1 MLELV
6 VADAA
11 ADIRH
16 YCDYQGNVRQV
27 VDAQGNVLE
36 QNDYYP
42 YSTGVKKRR
51 KDTKTNK
58 ARRPLIINT
67 QKQMNYEWNKK

>member
-1 MLELV
+1 MLVLV

-27 VDAQGNVLE
+27 VDAQGNVIE

-42 YSTGVKKRR
+42 YSKRIKKCS
-51 KDTKTNK
+51 KN
-58 ARRPLIINT
+58 
-67 QKQMNYEWNKK
+67 

>member
-1 MLELV
+1 MRAIMSVILMLVLV

-16 YCDYQGNVRQV
+16 YCDYQGNIRQV
-27 VDAQGNVLE
+27 VNAQGNVIE

-42 YSTGVKKRR
+42 YSKRIKKC
-51 KDTKTNK
+51 NK
-58 ARRPLIINT
+58 N
-67 QKQMNYEWNKK
+67 